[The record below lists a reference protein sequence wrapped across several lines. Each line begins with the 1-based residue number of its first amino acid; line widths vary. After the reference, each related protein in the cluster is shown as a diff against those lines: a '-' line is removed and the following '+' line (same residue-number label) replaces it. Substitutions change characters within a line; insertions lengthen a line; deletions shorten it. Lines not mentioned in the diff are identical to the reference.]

1 MMQILLVALAVSS
14 CMLGKQN
21 HHRPVV
27 AGPPSEDRP
36 TVVDSSLVAEGS
48 IRNADGS
55 LMNAEGSFRNADGSA
70 DEELPPLEEPL
81 TEFDEP
87 LPESLTVGD
96 DLYSKSLIHIDHR
109 LVKKWIR
116 YFTKQ
121 EFDRFQRFLD
131 RGEYYRVYI
140 EDQLASHSMPQE
152 LYYLAM
158 IESGFRNRARSRAHA
173 VGIWQFMRGTA
184 RNYGLLVDG
193 YIDQRMDPVASTSAA
208 ISYLQDLHRVYQSW
222 WLAIAAYNS
231 GEVRV
236 LRAIMH
242 RNTRDFFELI
252 ERRVL
257 PRETVNY
264 VPKFI
269 AAMYVAKH
277 HRRFGFRLNTTR
289 DFDPQSM
296 PIYRVPPFIHL
307 REVAKRSG
315 CSLRKLKKDNPY
327 IIHSVVHPTRSIAI
341 RLPDGCRKISHGDN
355 RRLIAESRARFKS
368 YRNRKYKGMYRVRA
382 GDTLSS
388 IARKFKTSVKAL
400 KLANNL
406 RSDRIRPKQRLYVS
420 PPRAVVTRHRGRTGR
435 VINYRVRAGDSLYT
449 IAQKHRTSVNR
460 LKRDNK
466 LRGDTIHPRQTI
478 RIYL

>member
-1 MMQILLVALAVSS
+1 MMQILLVALVISS
-14 CMLGKQN
+14 CMLGKQDLPTLTSDSTDN
-21 HHRPVV
+21 GHLKPADDSRP
-27 AGPPSEDRP
+27 PPVE
-36 TVVDSSLVAEGS
+36 VD
-48 IRNADGS
+48 DGVPS
-55 LMNAEGSFRNADGSA
+55 
-70 DEELPPLEEPL
+70 LEEPL
-81 TEFDEP
+81 AEFDDP
-87 LPESLTVGD
+87 LPEPLVAGD
-96 DLYSKSLIHIDHR
+96 DLYSKSLTHIDHR

-158 IESGFRNRARSRAHA
+158 IESGFRNRARSRAQA

-184 RNYGLLVDG
+184 RNYGLLVDS
-193 YIDQRMDPVASTSAA
+193 YIDQRMDPVAATSAA
-208 ISYLQDLHRVYQSW
+208 ISYLQDLYRVYQSW

-277 HRRFGFRLNTTR
+277 HRRFGFRLSTAR
-289 DFDPQSM
+289 DFDPQAM

-315 CSLRKLKKDNPY
+315 CSLHKLKENNPY
-327 IIHSVVHPTRSIAI
+327 IIYSVVHPTRSIAI
-341 RLPDGCRKISHGDN
+341 RLPDGCRKVSHGDN
-355 RRLIAESRARFKS
+355 RRLIAESRVRLKS

-388 IARKFKTSVKAL
+388 IARRFKTSVKAL

-406 RSDRIRPKQRLYVS
+406 RSDRIKIGKRLYVS
-420 PPRAVVTRHRGRTGR
+420 PPRSAVARRRGRTGQ
-435 VINYRVRAGDSLYT
+435 VINYRVRPGDSLYT
-449 IAQKHRTSVNR
+449 IAQKHRTSVR
-460 LKRDNK
+460 KLKRDNR
-466 LRGDTIHPRQTI
+466 LRSNRIHPRQTI
-478 RIYL
+478 KIHL

>member
-1 MMQILLVALAVSS
+1 MIQTLLVALAISS
-14 CMLGKQN
+14 CLLGKQPPS
-21 HHRPVV
+21 PVV
-27 AGPPSEDRP
+27 LESTVEQPTDDGPLSSTAED
-36 TVVDSSLVAEGS
+36 SLVG
-48 IRNADGS
+48 
-55 LMNAEGSFRNADGSA
+55 
-70 DEELPPLEEPL
+70 PEEPL
-81 TEFDEP
+81 TDFDDQLPEP
-87 LPESLTVGD
+87 LTAAD
-96 DLYSKSLIHIDHR
+96 DLYSKSLVHIDHR
-109 LVKKWIR
+109 LVQKWIR
-116 YFTKQ
+116 YFTKN
-121 EFDRFQRFLD
+121 EFNRFQRFLD

-193 YIDQRMDPVASTSAA
+193 YIDQRMDPVAATSAA
-208 ISYLQDLHRVYQSW
+208 ISYLQDLYRVYQSW

-289 DFDPQSM
+289 DFDPQSR

-307 REVAKRSG
+307 REVARRSG
-315 CSLRKLKKDNPY
+315 CKLSDLKKDNPY
-327 IIHSVVHPTRSIAI
+327 IIHSIVHPTRAIAI
-341 RLPDGCRKISHGDN
+341 RLPDGCRKIGHSDN
-355 RRLIAESRARFKS
+355 RRLLTESRIRLKS
-368 YRNRKYKGMYRVRA
+368 YRNRKHKGMYRIRS

-388 IARKFKTSVKAL
+388 IARRFKTSVKAL

-406 RSDRIRPKQRLYVS
+406 RSDRIRVGQRLYVS
-420 PPRAVVTRHRGRTGR
+420 PPRSAIVRRRGRL
-435 VINYRVRAGDSLYT
+435 IEYRVRPGDSLYT
-449 IAQKHRTSVNR
+449 IAQKHRTSVSKI
-460 LKRDNK
+460 KRDNK
-466 LRGDTIHPRQTI
+466 LKGITIHPRQTI
-478 RIYL
+478 KIYL

>member
-1 MMQILLVALAVSS
+1 MMQILLVALAISS
-14 CMLGKQN
+14 CLLSKQN
-21 HHRPVV
+21 LQPVV
-27 AGPPSEDRP
+27 AESTAEQP
-36 TVVDSSLVAEGS
+36 TDDGQLSSTAEGS
-48 IRNADGS
+48 LID
-55 LMNAEGSFRNADGSA
+55 AEETLTDFNDHLA
-70 DEELPPLEEPL
+70 EPL
-81 TEFDEP
+81 T
-87 LPESLTVGD
+87 TGD
-96 DLYSKSLIHIDHR
+96 DLYSKSLVHIDHR
-109 LVKKWIR
+109 LVQKWIR
-116 YFTKQ
+116 YFTKN

-208 ISYLQDLHRVYQSW
+208 ISYLQDLYRVYQSW

-307 REVAKRSG
+307 REVARRSG
-315 CSLRKLKKDNPY
+315 CKLSKLKKDNPY
-327 IIHSVVHPTRSIAI
+327 IIHSIVHPSRSIAI
-341 RLPDGCRKISHGDN
+341 RLPDGCRKIGHGDN
-355 RRLIAESRARFKS
+355 RRLLTESRIRLKS
-368 YRNRKYKGMYRVRA
+368 YRHRKHQGTYRIRS

-388 IARKFKTSVKAL
+388 IARRFKISVKAL

-406 RSDRIRPKQRLYVS
+406 RSDRIRVGQRLYVS
-420 PPRAVVTRHRGRTGR
+420 PPRFATVRRRGR
-435 VINYRVRAGDSLYT
+435 VINYQVKHGDSLYT
-449 IAQKHRTSVNR
+449 IAQKHRTSIGKI
-460 LKRDNK
+460 KRDNK
-466 LRGDTIHPRQTI
+466 LKSSRIYPRQTI
-478 RIYL
+478 KIYL